1 MRKNVLI
8 NPIENIPDSSESDL
22 TDKEFEPSMI
32 DDAEIEIFLNGS
44 LNAPDNLK
52 KDEKKQKIKSINVD

>member
-44 LNAPDNLK
+44 LNVADNLK